1 MTFESNL
8 LMLIISSIFTA
19 IAIVAFYFIKTRLD
33 GYDKKLDTIAKD
45 HKEDIVVIKEEFS
58 KVITVI
64 NNINNELTRQS
75 AMQME
80 RNAHIA
86 SQITVLFEKSE
97 KHFTLIHNL
106 EREVHKIGT
115 VLNAHLERLQ

>member
-1 MTFESNL
+1 MQFQDNL
-8 LMLIISSIFTA
+8 LVLVITVIFSA
-19 IAIVAFYFIKTRLD
+19 VGVLLFYFIKNRLD
-33 GYDKKLDTIAKD
+33 SYDKKLDGISAEHKKD
-45 HKEDIVVIKEEFS
+45 TDLIKEEFA
-58 KVITVI
+58 KVINVI
-64 NNINNELTRQS
+64 NSINNELTRQS
-75 AMQME
+75 AMQNE

-115 VLNAHLERLQ
+115 VLSTHLERIQ